1 MSIDATLRIAL
12 ASKGSYQ
19 EETTRFLSGAG
30 LSVWRPNPR
39 QYVGKIPAVPGAEVL
54 FQRPEDIV
62 HKVADGSVDLGIT
75 GYDLV
80 AEHGYDEPN
89 IHVTILDLG
98 FRRCELL
105 LAIPDYWLDIQ
116 TIDDLAEL
124 SIAFK
129 RDGRDLRIATKFP
142 NLTTEFL
149 YRHGVN
155 YFSLVGATGAIEAAP
170 ALGYA
175 DVVVDLS
182 QTGVTL
188 RDNHLRVV
196 EGGTLLQAQACLI
209 ASRSTVGLS
218 AERMSRART
227 FIEYC
232 EAKGAARPFRVIT
245 ANVPGHDEDEVAR
258 HVISNL
264 DLAGERGPTIAPV
277 YAKSA
282 TDKRWFAVSVIV
294 YEGHMLDAVDH
305 LRRVG
310 STGITVST
318 PDYMFAAESQSF
330 AKLRNAVCQDGG
342 SFDAN

>member
-1 MSIDATLRIAL
+1 MSQESVLRIAL
-12 ASKGSYQ
+12 SSKGTYQ
-19 EETTRFLSGAG
+19 EETNRFLSSAG

-39 QYVGKIPAVPGAEVL
+39 QYIGRIPTVPGSEVL

-80 AEHGYDEPN
+80 AEHGFDEPN

-98 FRRCELL
+98 FRHCELV

-129 RDGRDLRIATKFP
+129 RDGRDLRVATKFP
-142 NLTTEFL
+142 NLTTEYLF
-149 YRHGVN
+149 RHGVN

-188 RDNHLRVV
+188 RDNHLRIL
-196 EGGTLLQAQACLI
+196 EGGTLLKAQACLI
-209 ASRSTVGLS
+209 ASKSTVGQFPDRLNC
-218 AERMSRART
+218 ART

-232 EAKGAARPFRVIT
+232 EAKRAARKFRIVT
-245 ANVPGHDEDEVAR
+245 ANVPGASAEEVTR

-277 YAKSA
+277 HAKTMS
-282 TDKRWFAVSVIV
+282 DQRWFSVTVIV
-294 YEGHMLDAVDH
+294 SEANMLEAVDH
-305 LRRVG
+305 LRSVG

-318 PDYMFAAESQSF
+318 PDYMFGAQSTAFKQLEAAICRE
-330 AKLRNAVCQDGG
+330 AGAPHGN
-342 SFDAN
+342 